1 MGWICAEIML
11 KNNDFYK
18 ILKIIYADANISSAN
33 SDQVFQLEP
42 VLKLYQLIVENIPFL
57 LDNYHDEK
65 ILSESRA
72 GKAKA
77 RELIEALKCVR
88 VFPNFRLEDIN
99 QNHFSELRKFLEF
112 VQKTQSNPKIKK
124 KYHSI
129 VLVDKSSGCWK
140 LDEEDYAEEFLKGY
154 LSYRYK
160 SQQEK
165 QSDVEEQRN
174 AVEVF
179 SDHQDEALEKF
190 ALEVKQDISSLLEQT
205 GILYVIAVKISIRK
219 ESKHSSNFN
228 RIISKKLKLLN
239 CLKANSS
246 IIRIVYR
253 PLRAT
258 EDSLEYYA
266 VFFVQSAS
274 PLNEDIFVQQIVDDL
289 SASLSNEQDTSAQM
303 SVHNLNNVFRKN
315 LFPSFQF
322 KYFLLIADVE
332 ESWVLIQK
340 WFLGFLYQLERLGE
354 IQEKSLE
361 YEDHYLAPALISKIR
376 EIQLNTDNNRIKLKF
391 TYLRAN
397 DAQHDIQHLLFF
409 GSKRRATY
417 IWNINYLSE
426 HAKEY
431 VERISILYKEN
442 FAAWGMQ
449 QYVSLAVEI
458 ETFIMTL
465 KESAYD
471 AFYHSAGSI
480 RDELRKQS
488 ENIENRI
495 TRQLLQF
502 SFILRNRENLGRLQ
516 RKLENKTVSRTLKHF
531 FLIYKNQSCDERL
544 AATLDT
550 FLGVEIK
557 EQQIK
562 ERFDSIVAEY
572 RFTPPLFF
580 KVETCRSLKEKGIEK
595 ISSEIDIL
603 DGSQTIVGQDVL
615 VNMVNSQEENLFDVE
630 PIVSDQ
636 LEPIVIDITPQSES
650 DTSPIKF
657 VDKPYKLFHVQ
668 RHLSRLVKVQAML
681 KSAMKTDVVI
691 IRCSFNCDASFRL
704 AYKDFSQ
711 IFSSMLQDN
720 KKRKPISEITAYL
733 GYWEGRERNS
743 QNQITNYA
751 ANVVLMFKAQTL
763 VEHPDLFSE
772 LERIWQLACG
782 KIERD
787 YDSEMRVNG
796 HVKKLHISHVLD
808 ELQYAQV
815 VIETTQ
821 KQLSKNIVEHLASYV
836 VYQDLLDDDIY
847 QELPKWLIKKNGS
860 SGKTKIVKRVRNKT

>member
-1 MGWICAEIML
+1 LGWIYGMNVL
-11 KNNDFYK
+11 KNNDLYK
-18 ILKIIYADANISSAN
+18 MIKIIYANVEISDANRN
-33 SDQVFQLEP
+33 QVFPLEP
-42 VLKLYQLIVENIPFL
+42 VLKVYQLIVENVPIL

-65 ILSESRA
+65 ILSESRF

-112 VQKTQSNPKIKK
+112 VQKTQSNPRIRK

-129 VLVDKSSGCWK
+129 VLVDESSGCWK
-140 LDEEDYAEEFLKGY
+140 FDEEEYAEEFLKEY
-154 LSYRYK
+154 LAYRYK
-160 SQQEK
+160 GQQEK
-165 QSDVEEQRN
+165 PSSVEEQGN
-174 AVEVF
+174 ASWVF
-179 SDHQDEALEKF
+179 SDHQDRALEKF
-190 ALEVKQDISSLLEQT
+190 ALDVKQDISSLLKQV
-205 GILYVIAVKISIRK
+205 GILYVIATRITFRK
-219 ESKHSSNFN
+219 AGGQQSDFN
-228 RIISKKLKLLN
+228 RIINKKSKLLN
-239 CLKANSS
+239 CLKANES
-246 IIRIVYR
+246 IIRILYK
-253 PLRAT
+253 PFRAT
-258 EDSLEYYA
+258 EDILEYYV

-274 PLNEDIFVQQIVDDL
+274 HLNEDKFIQQIAKDL
-289 SASLSNEQDTSAQM
+289 SVSLSKAQDTSIQM
-303 SVHNLNNVFRKN
+303 NVQNLNNVFRQS
-315 LFPSFQF
+315 LFPSFQL
-322 KYFLLIADVE
+322 KHFLLIDEVDENWA
-332 ESWVLIQK
+332 LIQK

-354 IQEKSLE
+354 Q
-361 YEDHYLAPALISKIR
+361 DRSKQSQNDYIHEAVVSKLR
-376 EIQLNTDNNRIKLKF
+376 EIKLNSGNERIELKF
-391 TYLRAN
+391 TYLQAN
-397 DAQHDIQHLLFF
+397 DPQDIQHLLFF
-409 GSKRRATY
+409 CSRKRAKS
-417 IWNINYLSE
+417 IWNITYLSE
-426 HAKEY
+426 HAREY
-431 VERISILYKEN
+431 IERISIIYQEN
-442 FAAWGMQ
+442 FSAWKMQ
-449 QYVSLAVEI
+449 QYISLAVEI

-471 AFYHSAGSI
+471 AFYPGADSV

-557 EQQIK
+557 EKWIK

-572 RFTPPLFF
+572 RFTPPIFF

-615 VNMVNSQEENLFDVE
+615 VNMANSQEENLFDVE

-636 LEPIVIDITPQSES
+636 LETIVIDITPQSES

-691 IRCSFNCDASFRL
+691 IRCLFCCDASFQL

-720 KKRKPISEITAYL
+720 KKRKPISEIVAYL
-733 GYWEGRERNS
+733 GCWQGRERNS

-763 VEHPDLFSE
+763 VEYPDLFSE
-772 LERIWQLACG
+772 LEQIWRSVCN
-782 KIERD
+782 KTERD
-787 YDSEMRVNG
+787 WDSEMRIDG
-796 HVKKLHISHVLD
+796 HVKKLQISHVLE
-808 ELQYAQV
+808 ELQ
-815 VIETTQ
+815 
-821 KQLSKNIVEHLASYV
+821 
-836 VYQDLLDDDIY
+836 
-847 QELPKWLIKKNGS
+847 
-860 SGKTKIVKRVRNKT
+860 

>member
-72 GKAKA
+72 GKAK
-77 RELIEALKCVR
+77 ELIEALKCVR

-124 KYHSI
+124 KDSSI

-154 LSYRYK
+154 LAYRYK

-190 ALEVKQDISSLLEQT
+190 ALEVKQDISSLLEQA
-205 GILYVIAVKISIRK
+205 GMLYVIAAKITFRK
-219 ESKHSSNFN
+219 DGKQLSSFN
-228 RIISKKLKLLN
+228 RIINKKSKLLN
-239 CLKANSS
+239 CLKANKS
-246 IIRIVYR
+246 IIRILYK
-253 PLRAT
+253 PFRAT
-258 EDSLEYYA
+258 EDILEYYV

-274 PLNEDIFVQQIVDDL
+274 HLNEDKFIQQIAEDL
-289 SASLSNEQDTSAQM
+289 SASLSKDQDTSAQM
-303 SVHNLNNVFRKN
+303 SVQNLNNIFRQT

-322 KYFLLIADVE
+322 KHFLLIDDVD
-332 ESWVLIQK
+332 ESWAFIQK
-340 WFLGFLYQLERLGE
+340 WFLGFLYQLERQGE
-354 IQEKSLE
+354 IQDKSLE
-361 YEDHYLAPALISKIR
+361 SEDHYLSSALMSKLRSIG
-376 EIQLNTDNNRIKLKF
+376 LNAGSDRVELKF

-397 DAQHDIQHLLFF
+397 DAQQDIQHLLFF
-409 GSKRRATY
+409 FSRQRAKY
-417 IWNINYLSE
+417 IWDINHLSE
-426 HAKEY
+426 HAREY
-431 VERISILYKEN
+431 IERISIIYQEN
-442 FAAWGMQ
+442 FEAWGMQ
-449 QYVSLAVEI
+449 QYVSLAVELEI
-458 ETFIMTL
+458 FIMTL

-471 AFYHSAGSI
+471 AFYPVADSV
-480 RDELRKQS
+480 RDKLINKS
-488 ENIENRI
+488 GNFENRI

-502 SFILRNRENLGRLQ
+502 AVIFRKQDKLDALQ
-516 RKLENKTVSRTLKHF
+516 QKLENKIISRTLKHF
-531 FLIYKNQSCDERL
+531 FLIYKTQLRDEGTAL
-544 AATLDT
+544 TLHI
-550 FLGVEIK
+550 FLGLELQDK
-557 EQQIK
+557 A
-562 ERFDSIVAEY
+562 RLDSIVAEY
-572 RFTPPLFF
+572 RFTQPLFF
-580 KVETCRSLKEKGIEK
+580 KPESRRQQIKKR
-595 ISSEIDIL
+595 IDIIQPEMDTL
-603 DGSQTIVGQDVL
+603 QVSQTNLGQGDP
-615 VNMVNSQEENLFDVE
+615 MEEFSSQDDATFCVE
-630 PIVSDQ
+630 PIVVEQ
-636 LEPIVIDITPQSES
+636 LEPIVIDINQQIES
-650 DTSPIKF
+650 ITMPIKS
-657 VDKPYKLFHVQ
+657 VDASHKLFHVQ
-668 RHLSRLVKVQAML
+668 RHLSRLAKVQAML

-691 IRCSFNCDASFRL
+691 MRCSFNCDASFRL

-796 HVKKLHISHVLD
+796 YVKKLHISHVLD

>member
-1 MGWICAEIML
+1 ML

-18 ILKIIYADANISSAN
+18 MLKIIYADANISSTN

-42 VLKLYQLIVENIPFL
+42 VLKVYQLIVENIPFL

-65 ILSESRA
+65 IFSESRS
-72 GKAKA
+72 GEAKA

-112 VQKTQSNPKIKK
+112 VQKTQSNPKIRK

-129 VLVDKSSGCWK
+129 VLVDESSGCWK
-140 LDEEDYAEEFLKGY
+140 LDEESHAEEFLKGY
-154 LSYRYK
+154 LAYRYK

-174 AVEVF
+174 AVQVF

-190 ALEVKQDISSLLEQT
+190 ALEVKQDISSLLEQI
-205 GILYVIAVKISIRK
+205 GMLYVIAVKISIRK

-246 IIRIVYR
+246 IIRIVYK

-258 EDSLEYYA
+258 EESLEYYV

-274 PLNEDIFVQQIVDDL
+274 HLNEDKFVQQIAEDL
-289 SASLSNEQDTSAQM
+289 SASLSNEQDTSVQI
-303 SVHNLNNVFRKN
+303 SVQNLNNMFRKN

-322 KYFLLIADVE
+322 KHFLLIADVDG
-332 ESWVLIQK
+332 SWILIQK

-354 IQEKSLE
+354 IQDKSLE
-361 YEDHYLAPALISKIR
+361 SEDHYLPSALMSRLRSIV
-376 EIQLNTDNNRIKLKF
+376 LNAGSDRVELKF
-391 TYLRAN
+391 TYCWAN
-397 DAQHDIQHLLFF
+397 TAQHDIQHLLFF

-417 IWNINYLSE
+417 IWNIDYLSE

-431 VERISILYKEN
+431 IERVSIIYQEN
-442 FAAWGMQ
+442 FVTWGMQ

-471 AFYHSAGSI
+471 AFYPSTDSV
-480 RDELRKQS
+480 RDKLRKQS

-544 AATLDT
+544 AVTLDT

-557 EQQIK
+557 EKRIK

-572 RFTPPLFF
+572 RFNPPLFF

-595 ISSEIDIL
+595 ISSEIDTL

-615 VNMVNSQEENLFDVE
+615 VNMANSQEENLFDVE

-636 LEPIVIDITPQSES
+636 LKPIVIDIIPQSEL

-691 IRCSFNCDASFRL
+691 IRCSFYCDASFRL

-743 QNQITNYA
+743 QNKITNYA

-763 VEHPDLFSE
+763 VEYPNLFSE
-772 LERIWQLACG
+772 LERIWRSACQ
-782 KIERD
+782 KFKRD
-787 YDSEMRVNG
+787 WYSEMRIDAY
-796 HVKKLHISHVLD
+796 VKKLQISHVLK
-808 ELQYAQV
+808 ELQYEQV
-815 VIETTQ
+815 VVETTQ
-821 KQLSKNIVEHLASYV
+821 KQLSKTIIEHLASYV
-836 VYQDLLDDDIY
+836 VYQDLLDNNIY
-847 QELPKWLIKKNGS
+847 QEIPKWLIKKNGS
-860 SGKTKIVKRVRNKT
+860 PSKTKISKRVQKKT